1 MSIFFSEIFHE
12 HLIMVVDNVGI
23 RVAYSVLDIVDRY
36 LVSNPKPIFLFL
48 VTLILVLFA
57 DTVSQDVL
65 IIRF

>member
-57 DTVSQDVL
+57 DTVS
-65 IIRF
+65 